1 MEEKKEKILVLS
13 CGTGGGHNSAGRA
26 IAEAFQKHG
35 IQCDFKEY
43 LEIINPKVKN
53 CVNRLYIRSTVGRGK
68 IFKVTYRLGE
78 LYQKTKIKSPVY
90 GLNSLSKRKLQQYI
104 TENHYQYVITTHL
117 FAAQALTT
125 IKKKQPIHFLA
136 VATDYVSIPFWEES
150 NPDYFVIPNEELKE
164 SFIQRGIPEEKLL
177 PFGIPVSLRV
187 SEKIDKKQQKE
198 DLGLETDKRHILVA
212 TGSMGFGKN
221 EEMVR
226 GLLEHKKK
234 EDILIVA
241 CGNNEKMKQEL
252 KEKFAKRNDF
262 ILLSYTNKLIAYMQV
277 ADVILT
283 KPGGLT
289 TTEVAAMRKPL
300 VHTMPIPGCENFNAE
315 YFAQKGMSL
324 KCENA
329 EEVWKN
335 TIKLLEDEELQK
347 QMIENQKKVI
357 NPQASEKIVDFVQKE
372 LKGLKKA

>member
-26 IAEAFQKHG
+26 IVEAFQKHG
-35 IQCDFKEY
+35 ITCDFKEY

-53 CVNRLYIRSTVGRGK
+53 CVNRLYIRSTVGKGR
-68 IFKVTYRLGE
+68 IFKVTYHLGE

-90 GLNSLSKRKLQQYI
+90 GLNSLSRRKLQQYI
-104 TENHYQYVITTHL
+104 IENGYHYIITTHL

-125 IKKKQPIHFLA
+125 LKRRYPIHFLA

-150 NPDYFVIPNEELKE
+150 KPDYFVIPSEELKE
-164 SFIQRGIPEEKLL
+164 SFMQRGIPEEKLL

-187 SEKIDKKQQKE
+187 SEKIDKRKQKE
-198 DLGLETDKRHILVA
+198 ELGLAPEKRYILVA

-226 GLLEHKKK
+226 GLLEHKKL

-252 KEKFAKRNDF
+252 SEKFAKRKDLL
-262 ILLSYTNKLIAYMQV
+262 LLSYTNELIAYMQI

-315 YFAQKGMSL
+315 YFAKKGMSL

-335 TIKLLEDEELQK
+335 TIRLLEDKELQK
-347 QMIENQKKVI
+347 QMVENQKKII

-372 LKGLKKA
+372 IKEFE